1 MKKMVLI
8 LLLLS
13 GVVNAQNLSNLFF
26 LNDRI
31 GWIQTVQ
38 DIYTPLKSY
47 RTTNG
52 GSTWIQMD
60 SRYHYIMAD
69 NDESKSLGINFIND
83 SVGYLVSADS
93 ILYKT
98 IDKGETWELLANQ
111 IKFSKVVFI
120 NEKVGYSKCT
130 TGIYKTSNGGAN
142 WNFIINTIENDYPLI
157 Q

>member
-83 SVGYLVSADS
+83 SVGYLVSPDS

-98 IDKGETWELLANQ
+98 IDKGETWESLANQ

-120 NEKVGYSKCT
+120 NEKSR
-130 TGIYKTSNGGAN
+130 
-142 WNFIINTIENDYPLI
+142 L
-157 Q
+157 